1 LAFGSRLHE
10 YIPEFSGK
18 IFYSVPGAIIIKNI
32 LRKVSGH
39 KLAHSKK

>member
-18 IFYSVPGAIIIKNI
+18 IFYSVLI
-32 LRKVSGH
+32 L
-39 KLAHSKK
+39 